1 LLVKRRPSL
10 LAVLALVVAL
20 APSARGDDTT
30 GQLAALVK
38 DGALRVEI
46 ALDDGR
52 VPVASGF
59 ALQTAGRPVLAL
71 DAVARSGK
79 LTSFCANVPQGAL
92 VLRGSG
98 LRPNIR
104 IDELA
109 IAEDGSIATARWRGE
124 GFWSRLVLGLCG
136 GLARKELS
144 KLRFRT
150 EVRDLVRGE
159 LLAPDETKTA
169 AHEKSPAPPGP
180 SRAEAFLRLVDVVRV
195 EGSEITTFGPR
206 PLSFGDALNLTTSE
220 KEPLR
225 LSIREALYRPEAAT
239 GIPAWR
245 VHGTLDG
252 GFGAGSIRWDA
263 DRLVFASGDLGN
275 GRFLVESGFAEK
287 SEIGADRLALE
298 LTSGRFR
305 LAGIDVTLAAPSRFA
320 ARKLETSHGNLRA
333 LVDLDLTGRT
343 GEIRRQGS
351 RLALADAHVRTTGLS
366 IAKGRADGDV
376 SVDFDYRLVYPFV
389 VQYPVAEIEPRRVP
403 LEFKGPFEARLH
415 LASVGAGANDAVT
428 GTYRFSVNWP
438 PIEKAAF
445 EALRARWVQ
454 QITGLEKVSFEIE
467 PEHFAPCGDD
477 CFLASFRITAA
488 KVGSRRLS
496 LHCAP
501 QGQANLV
508 LDKEARAFVM
518 KGLKTEPRCEG
529 ILGKLVN
536 LIAPLLAKTYEDLVL
551 FKMPDDLPFTI
562 DRVTGRTDA
571 LEIGGAVAWREK

>member
-1 LLVKRRPSL
+1 MRR
-10 LAVLALVVAL
+10 LAFPFAVPACWLPLVVSL
-20 APSARGDDTT
+20 HARGDDTT
-30 GQLAALVK
+30 AQLAALVK

-59 ALQTAGRPVLAL
+59 ALQTTGRPVLAL
-71 DAVARSGK
+71 DAVARGGK
-79 LTSFCANVPQGAL
+79 VTAFCANVPQGAL
-92 VLRGSG
+92 ILRGSG
-98 LRPNIR
+98 LRPDIR

-124 GFWSRLVLGLCG
+124 GFWSRLVLGLFG
-136 GLARKELS
+136 GLARKELG
-144 KLRFRT
+144 KLRFQT
-150 EVRDLVRGE
+150 GVSDLVRGE
-159 LLAPDETKTA
+159 LLAPDETKPSA
-169 AHEKSPAPPGP
+169 PEKSPSAEKSKPPAAPTTAPPAP
-180 SRAEAFLRLVDVVRV
+180 SRAEAFLRLVDEVRLS
-195 EGSEITTFGPR
+195 GSEITAFGPR
-206 PLSFGDALNLTTSE
+206 PLSFGEALTLTTSE

-225 LSIREALYRPEAAT
+225 LSIREALFRPEAAT

-245 VHGTLDG
+245 VDGTLDG
-252 GFGAGSIRWDA
+252 GFGAGTIRWDA
-263 DRLVFASGDLGN
+263 DRLDFVSGDLGN

-320 ARKLETSHGNLRA
+320 ARKFETSKGNLRA

-415 LASVGAGANDAVT
+415 LASVGAGGNDAVT

-477 CFLASFRITAA
+477 CFLASFKITAA
-488 KVGSRRLS
+488 KVGSRRL
-496 LHCAP
+496 
-501 QGQANLV
+501 
-508 LDKEARAFVM
+508 
-518 KGLKTEPRCEG
+518 
-529 ILGKLVN
+529 
-536 LIAPLLAKTYEDLVL
+536 
-551 FKMPDDLPFTI
+551 
-562 DRVTGRTDA
+562 
-571 LEIGGAVAWREK
+571 